1 MKHTQL
7 LLKYSNFNTDEV
19 KSTMATISFVIITLF
34 LQSKRTKGKD
44 WQSAL
49 YGKGLKRSLPTF
61 LPGHY
66 GLVLNHVSKD

>member
-1 MKHTQL
+1 MKTMQL
-7 LLKYSNFNTDEV
+7 LLKYSNFNTDKV
-19 KSTMATISFVIITLF
+19 NSTMPTISFVIITLF

-49 YGKGLKRSLPTF
+49 YGKGLQRSLAAF